1 MVTAPPRLRVTASGR
16 ASMNRS
22 ASPTALPSPA
32 APDCR
37 SPTGLGATA
46 RSNTANISPDSP
58 LRHLAAKVSVRSC
71 EPRVALSLSASASTA
86 TRQERAHRSIAKRI
100 RDDDGELEVRH
111 GYIYSTVVRP
121 RGDQTC
127 TEKAGE
133 GSGRIHTSRRDP
145 PHTAHPSLPVTG
157 RRARAKS
164 TKRIT
169 TAGNAKWTVGEA
181 HRKGPTESN

>member
-16 ASMNRS
+16 ASMNCS

-71 EPRVALSLSASASTA
+71 EPRVALSLSPRPLQLPRARSVPIDQSPRGFGMTMANWKSGMVIYIVRWCGRVVIKHARRRRAKDRDASTRLEG
-86 TRQERAHRSIAKRI
+86 TRRT
-100 RDDDGELEVRH
+100 RH
-111 GYIYSTVVRP
+111 TRRCQSP
-121 RGDQTC
+121 AAARGQ
-127 TEKAGE
+127 
-133 GSGRIHTSRRDP
+133 
-145 PHTAHPSLPVTG
+145 
-157 RRARAKS
+157 RARN
-164 TKRIT
+164 
-169 TAGNAKWTVGEA
+169 G
-181 HRKGPTESN
+181 